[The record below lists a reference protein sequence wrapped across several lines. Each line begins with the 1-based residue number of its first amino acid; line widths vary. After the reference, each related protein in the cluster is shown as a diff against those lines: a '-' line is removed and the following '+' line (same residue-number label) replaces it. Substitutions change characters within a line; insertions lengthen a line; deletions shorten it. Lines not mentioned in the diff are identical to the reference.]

1 MSKFKTKV
9 NSTFKLKRN
18 VIHNLSQR
26 AFIVDSN
33 IVITVRRRL
42 GHTISN
48 YVRHKTMVD
57 LYDKVVV
64 CIWNVVVDYIKNN
77 EKV

>member
-1 MSKFKTKV
+1 MLKFRRKV
-9 NSTFKLKRN
+9 DSTFKLKRN

-26 AFIVDSN
+26 ASITDSN
-33 IVITVRRRL
+33 IVFAVRRRL

-48 YVRHKTMVD
+48 YVRRKTMDD
-57 LYDKVVV
+57 LYDKAVV